1 MINQSPNQDT
11 VTVKPHKQ
19 QPSARPATDW
29 ERASAPRGHSD
40 SAPPPF
46 ESGEP
51 GRVPSRE
58 SYQAMDL
65 QQHHQQQQLHPN
77 RDRHGADAQKL
88 SEPGTDS
95 EATLS
100 PSPAHSLDADLD
112 IPMET
117 DIDDFQEEDGTN
129 HQNEPITSEL
139 PCLALPVTVLE
150 TDIDT
155 SPRAERGSVE
165 EEELE
170 SSREQMSLEEFFP
183 HNSEEESAADG
194 WRGLYPNAEHNAD
207 SLDR

>member
-1 MINQSPNQDT
+1 MINQSPVQDT

-19 QPSARPATDW
+19 QPGARPATDW
-29 ERASAPRGHSD
+29 ERASSPRGHGD
-40 SAPPPF
+40 PAPPPF
-46 ESGEP
+46 ESREP
-51 GRVPSRE
+51 GRVLSRE
-58 SYQAMDL
+58 SYQAVDL
-65 QQHHQQQQLHPN
+65 QQQQHPS
-77 RDRHGADAQKL
+77 RDFHGADPQKL

-117 DIDDFQEEDGTN
+117 DIDDFQEEDGTD

-170 SSREQMSLEEFFP
+170 SSREQMSLEELFP
-183 HNSEEESAADG
+183 HNSEEESAADS
-194 WRGLYPNAEHNAD
+194 WRGLYPSTEHNTD
-207 SLDR
+207 SMDR

>member
-1 MINQSPNQDT
+1 MINQSPVQDT
-11 VTVKPHKQ
+11 VTVKPHQ
-19 QPSARPATDW
+19 QHPSARPSADW
-29 ERASAPRGHSD
+29 ERASSPRGHGD

-46 ESGEP
+46 ESVEP
-51 GRVPSRE
+51 GRVLSRE
-58 SYQAMDL
+58 LYQAVDL
-65 QQHHQQQQLHPN
+65 QQQQHHPN
-77 RDRHGADAQKL
+77 RDFHGADPQKL

-117 DIDDFQEEDGTN
+117 DIDDFQEEDGTD

-170 SSREQMSLEEFFP
+170 SSREQMSLEELFP
-183 HNSEEESAADG
+183 HNSEEESAADS
-194 WRGLYPNAEHNAD
+194 WRGLYPSTEHNTD